1 MLKYVNQKDKK
12 LGNTSNSITELKKI
26 NDNKLKET
34 IEKYN
39 YLTDYSG

>member
-1 MLKYVNQKDKK
+1 MLKYVEQKDRKV
-12 LGNTSNSITELKKI
+12 GNMPNSITELKKI

-39 YLTDYSG
+39 SLTEESG